1 MNPEDQLDPSLLQQS
16 LIKQIELNDR
26 VLEDLIQEQ
35 EDYYLELYK
44 AWSVE

>member
-44 AWSVE
+44 AWSIE

>member
-1 MNPEDQLDPSLLQQS
+1 MNPEDQLDPSLFKQS

-35 EDYYLELYK
+35 EDYYYELYK
-44 AWSVE
+44 AWSIE